1 MALRQI
7 LLPGVDGP
15 GVLTTSIQREGA
27 RRHRQFKSF
36 FKEEGSKL
44 PVVRSQLV
52 NPHCESH
59 PSCNWNRKHAA
70 QSLLGSQYCWKWRPG
85 PQGKGM
91 KLMLPSLPEPG
102 GPCYGLWTAGLWN
115 SHGLK
120 STRFPYSQYTD
131 LEHPQKLKWWDG
143 EKDQCLISRG

>member
-1 MALRQI
+1 MLYEQGMWMALRQI

-52 NPHCESH
+52 NPYCESH
-59 PSCNWNRKHAA
+59 PHVTEIEK
-70 QSLLGSQYCWKWRPG
+70 
-85 PQGKGM
+85 
-91 KLMLPSLPEPG
+91 MLP
-102 GPCYGLWTAGLWN
+102 N
-115 SHGLK
+115 
-120 STRFPYSQYTD
+120 PYWVHSAAENEGQD
-131 LEHPQKLKWWDG
+131 PK
-143 EKDQCLISRG
+143 EKG